1 MENKFIR
8 ISSISKFHQ
17 LSNLSKPKHPLI
29 SLINLNEVV
38 AQDFES
44 PMSIILD
51 FYTISLKKC
60 ISNKIKYGQKDYD
73 FDEGVMAFLEPGQ
86 VISTTDKDN
95 KAEGWWL
102 IFHPDFIR
110 QYPLAKQIK
119 EYGFFSYSVNEAL
132 HLSEKEENMIELI
145 FKNIEEEYN
154 TSIDSF
160 SQDVM
165 ISQLELLL
173 NYSNRFYNRQFITRK
188 NSNNDLLIRLKDLL
202 DHYFSENLVLE
213 KGLPTVQYLAD
224 SLNISPNYLSDML
237 RNSTGQNT
245 QQHIHEKIIEL
256 AKDMLT
262 STNLSVSE
270 IAFKLGFE
278 YPQSFSKL
286 FKNKMNVTPN
296 EFRLKFN

>member
-154 TSIDSF
+154 TSIDRF

-202 DHYFSENLVLE
+202 DHYFRENLVLE

>member
-17 LSNLSKPKHPLI
+17 LSNLSKPKYPLI

-202 DHYFSENLVLE
+202 DHYFRENLVLE